1 MTTVFSNWNGITQGR
16 SSRPDVTVKKVVLEI
31 LQFFLNLETLA
42 QVFFREVKEISK
54 NTFSYKTPL
63 VSIYQ

>member
-1 MTTVFSNWNGITQGR
+1 MGLHKVEAVDQTCS
-16 SSRPDVTVKKVVLEI
+16 VKKVVLEI